1 MDSRYIC
8 NSKDNESIP
17 EEVLRKLKLTF
28 KEVHQDS
35 NKMASLSK
43 AIKEHNRDT
52 ICRVPFSNTIE
63 AESLGSN
70 IKFPGENIQAM
81 IDSYKINRIEDIYKL
96 NKMDFNHKSMA
107 ETLKAVELLKSQGER
122 VCIQI
127 EGPFTIATQIMDSTL
142 FYKSL
147 LKEAVAMD
155 HLLNII
161 KAGILEYIETAITKG
176 AEVIS
181 YADPAGTI
189 ELVGPRMYKN
199 YSGSLNSSILKKA
212 EAIIGDSIIHICGR
226 TSSSLEIGGFAK
238 GSLIQV
244 SEGMSYGESVFEI
257 IEKQKE
263 VKIIGN
269 GCIKISHLK
278 NNKNCLWRMDLI

>member
-1 MDSRYIC
+1 MDTRYIC

-17 EEVLRKLKLTF
+17 EEILRNLNLTF
-28 KEVHQDS
+28 KDVHQDAE
-35 NKMASLSK
+35 KMAMLAK
-43 AIKEHNRDT
+43 GIKEHNKDT
-52 ICRVPFSNTIE
+52 MCRVPFSNTIE

-70 IKFPGENIQAM
+70 IKFPSENIQAM
-81 IDSYKINRIEDIYKL
+81 IDSYKIDKIEDIYKL
-96 NKMDFNHKSMA
+96 NKMDFNHKSMS
-107 ETLKAVELLKSQGER
+107 ETLKAVEILKSKGER

-127 EGPFTIATQIMDSTL
+127 EGPFTIATQIMDSSL

-147 LKEAVAMD
+147 LKEGVAMD
-155 HLLNII
+155 HLFNII
-161 KAGILEYIETAITKG
+161 RAGILEYIEIAVSKG

-199 YSGSLNSSILKKA
+199 YSGSLNSNILKKA
-212 EAIIGDSIIHICGR
+212 KDIIGNSIIHICGR

-238 GSLIQV
+238 GSLIEV
-244 SEGMSYGESVFEI
+244 EKGMSYSEGVFEL

-278 NNKNCLWRMDLI
+278 NNKSCLWRMDFN